1 MNFWD
6 RILGPRTLCQI
17 DDGAAPDAGASDQ
30 ADFDADPIGSL
41 NALADDLDETT
52 EGEEKPEGSTKG
64 DETVPTHIQA
74 RIDKAEERA
83 IAAEQTNKFLQGKM
97 SGIESQL
104 ANLGKKEE
112 PPAKVEAKPI
122 FVLPT
127 KEKIQGLLEKS
138 DTAADTILG
147 LFNDFGKGIEERLVE
162 ISTNNE
168 TQFKSRD
175 ARARFEAAYKADG
188 QSVLEEIGKDL
199 AYNEEF
205 SGECDKEVARLIG
218 LRGGNSY
225 MPGDLSAAAMKVYGR
240 WMKEGK
246 VPTTENGKE
255 SQTQNGNGSPPKL
268 RDVIRRVSGD
278 TNRLGNGNGD
288 RSGAP
293 KSLQDLGMDAREE
306 RVARLTMKRL
316 GVTEAEF
323 VKNTIAARQEDG
335 NFGR

>member
-104 ANLGKKEE
+104 ANLGRKEE
-112 PPAKVEAKPI
+112 PPTKADSKTDFHTSHERKKSKGC
-122 FVLPT
+122 LKNPT
-127 KEKIQGLLEKS
+127 PPRIPFS
-138 DTAADTILG
+138 VCSTILVKVSKSVS
-147 LFNDFGKGIEERLVE
+147 GKSQPTTKRSLNLE
-162 ISTNNE
+162 N
-168 TQFKSRD
+168 

-225 MPGDLSAAAMKVYGR
+225 MPGDLSAAAMKVYGC

-288 RSGAP
+288 QVLRPQNLFRIWAWTP
-293 KSLQDLGMDAREE
+293 E
-306 RVARLTMKRL
+306 
-316 GVTEAEF
+316 
-323 VKNTIAARQEDG
+323 KNELPD
-335 NFGR
+335 